1 MIRLPGLIDI
11 RCGISHGDNWH
22 DSGSAALAGGFTAV
36 IGLADAAEPVNTP
49 ERAAASLAKA
59 AETCPC
65 DYALLYQ
72 ADASNAR
79 ETDEVSELVAGLALD
94 YSSMSP
100 DMHLT
105 TSALRGW
112 RSRRPVCV
120 RGTAEQIGAAIFTA
134 NMQLKPLHVSDV
146 TTRAQ
151 LEIILESRQNG
162 MRVSCDVSL
171 STLFFSREILAGF
184 PAGRTA
190 LIRSAGSE
198 EDRAFLWKNI
208 AAIDCFTSAHLQ
220 PSGSASDSACAP
232 ALETA
237 IPLLIHLV
245 QGGFLTPEDIELKMC
260 ENPSRIF
267 GLQAQQDSYIE
278 VDETAQVKVDPRS
291 FHSRAKVSPYRGMTF
306 PGQLIRTVIR
316 GNTAYT
322 RENGLTAGLRGKNVI
337 LSPTPEG

>member
-11 RCGISHGDNWH
+11 RCGIAHGDNWQ

-36 IGLADAAEPVNTP
+36 IGLTGTAEPVNTP
-49 ERAAASLAKA
+49 ERVAASLAKA

-79 ETDEVSELVAGLALD
+79 ETDEVSELAAGLVLD
-94 YSSMSP
+94 YSSTAH
-100 DMHLT
+100 DMHVT
-105 TSALRGW
+105 TNALRSW
-112 RSRRPVCV
+112 HSRRPVCV
-120 RGTAEQIGAAIFTA
+120 RGSAEQIGAAIFTA

-162 MRVSCDVSL
+162 MQVSCDVSL
-171 STLFFSREILAGF
+171 STLFFSREMLLNF
-184 PAGRTA
+184 PASRTA
-190 LIRSAGSE
+190 LIQTPGSE

-208 AAIDCFTSAHLQ
+208 AAIDCFASAHLQ
-220 PSGSASDSACAP
+220 PSGSASGSAGAP

-237 IPLLIHLV
+237 IPLLIHLIN
-245 QGGFLTPEDIELKMC
+245 GSFLTPEDIELKMC
-260 ENPSRIF
+260 KNPARIF

-278 VDETAQVKVDPRS
+278 IDETARIKVDPRC
-291 FHSRAKVSPYRGMTF
+291 FHSQAKVSPFRGMTF

-322 RENGLTAGLRGKNVI
+322 HENGLTAGLRGKNMI
-337 LSPTPEG
+337 TFPTPEV